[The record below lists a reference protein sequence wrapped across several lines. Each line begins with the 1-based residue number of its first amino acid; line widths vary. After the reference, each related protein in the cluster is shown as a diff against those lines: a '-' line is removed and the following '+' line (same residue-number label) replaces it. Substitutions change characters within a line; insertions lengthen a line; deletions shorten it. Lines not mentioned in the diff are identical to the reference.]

1 MIELNVMM
9 YLGLSY
15 KLLMWSFCRVAR
27 LQILKNNNWSASQIL
42 SSMLIWFF
50 FFRLEANNPYAF
62 FQHLISPLDA
72 VLYFINNLLALKSLI
87 DYKKKII
94 DRRHTGRKNFFLIWF
109 HIWYIYSCCI
119 AFYPALHFFPLDFY
133 CFAISYSFPMIQ
145 LCFLFL
151 QIIVKKEVGINRNAI
166 TIERW
171 WLKRN
176 NKCEPT
182 TLFNLFILLF
192 SHMQMY
198 SSNFCY
204 RSFYGIL

>member
-1 MIELNVMM
+1 M

-94 DRRHTGRKNFFLIWF
+94 NRRHTGRKIFFLFDFIF
-109 HIWYIYSCCI
+109 DIYTL
-119 AFYPALHFFPLDFY
+119 AALHF
-133 CFAISYSFPMIQ
+133 IQ
-145 LCFLFL
+145 LCISFHLIFIAL
-151 QIIVKKEVGINRNAI
+151 
-166 TIERW
+166 
-171 WLKRN
+171 LYL
-176 NKCEPT
+176 
-182 TLFNLFILLF
+182 TLFPWSHCATFSQVQRAFDEPQYNQQRNL
-192 SHMQMY
+192 HPAT
-198 SSNFCY
+198 NENH
-204 RSFYGIL
+204 